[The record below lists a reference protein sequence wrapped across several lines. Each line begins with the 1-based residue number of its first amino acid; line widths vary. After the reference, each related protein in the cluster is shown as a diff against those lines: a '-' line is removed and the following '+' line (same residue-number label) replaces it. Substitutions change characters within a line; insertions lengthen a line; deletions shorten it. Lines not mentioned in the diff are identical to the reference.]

1 MVAEWGNYPRIR
13 AQGGERKKKIA
24 AFPFCI
30 LQAFRRGGMNKQLL
44 TFFALLGTF
53 VFAATAM
60 ADPAVTA
67 KLAGRHAHRLL
78 IQTARHASFAGST
91 LRLEGVGAESV
102 MFSDRPQRIADTMP
116 TARLITL
123 WARKGGTFEKVP
135 PNAGITFIAND
146 RLGTAT
152 VELSKPSWMA
162 QICPT
167 KCVFSKVS
175 YRRLLRLSRSS
186 LTISVP
192 VARTAG
198 FKFRVR
204 RGEPWGNRADLGT
217 RDRLEGRPAVSHI
230 SRKTSE
236 MPRIP
241 CTQLWTGPR
250 VRLSLRKGA

>member
-152 VELSKPSWMA
+152 VELSKP
-162 QICPT
+162 QLDGT
-167 KCVFSKVS
+167 NLS
-175 YRRLLRLSRSS
+175 YQ
-186 LTISVP
+186 V
-192 VARTAG
+192 
-198 FKFRVR
+198 RV
-204 RGEPWGNRADLGT
+204 
-217 RDRLEGRPAVSHI
+217 LEGKLPSAATTVSLFI
-230 SRKTSE
+230 DDFCAS
-236 MPRIP
+236 
-241 CTQLWTGPR
+241 CADG
-250 VRLSLRKGA
+250 GF